1 MLLEM
6 PVDIGTRALTLQE
19 IMRANFQ
26 SAWPYVDALVLQ
38 LEPHDGAVMQWR
50 DLIVNA
56 GGEDCDVLC
65 SVFCFWIFYGF
76 VFLLLIVLLMFCSLP
91 NSGCLCRRNIVRML

>member
-26 SAWPYVDALVLQ
+26 SAWPSVDALVLQ
-38 LEPHDGAVMQWR
+38 LEPHDGAAMQWR
-50 DLIVNA
+50 ELIVNA

-65 SVFCFWIFYGF
+65 SVCFFF
-76 VFLLLIVLLMFCSLP
+76 VFFFVLFC
-91 NSGCLCRRNIVRML
+91 CF

>member
-1 MLLEM
+1 MLYHVVGFSFAAGHVEHSDGVYMLLEM

-26 SAWPYVDALVLQ
+26 SAWPSVDALVLQ
-38 LEPHDGAVMQWR
+38 LEPHDGAAMQWR
-50 DLIVNA
+50 ELIVNA

-65 SVFCFWIFYGF
+65 SVCFFF
-76 VFLLLIVLLMFCSLP
+76 VFFFFFVLFC
-91 NSGCLCRRNIVRML
+91 CF